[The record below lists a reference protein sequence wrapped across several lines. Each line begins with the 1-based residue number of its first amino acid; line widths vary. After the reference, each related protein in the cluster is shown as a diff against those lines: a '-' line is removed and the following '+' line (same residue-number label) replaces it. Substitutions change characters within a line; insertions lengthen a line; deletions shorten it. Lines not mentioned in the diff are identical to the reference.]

1 VAKYF
6 NNNLKYIRKKL
17 NLSQDDVASRMNVDR
32 ATVSRWENGKMD
44 VTLENAIDT
53 ARALNVP
60 IVDFLCRDMTIND
73 DVEFELF
80 FEQNKDMLTNED
92 KIKITNIINERK
104 RKNWWDVSVFLVS
117 YFYMSFSKLCFK
129 HFVRT
134 TH

>member
-1 VAKYF
+1 MAKYF

-53 ARALNVP
+53 SRALNVP

-104 RKNWWDVSVFLVS
+104 RKN
-117 YFYMSFSKLCFK
+117 
-129 HFVRT
+129 
-134 TH
+134 